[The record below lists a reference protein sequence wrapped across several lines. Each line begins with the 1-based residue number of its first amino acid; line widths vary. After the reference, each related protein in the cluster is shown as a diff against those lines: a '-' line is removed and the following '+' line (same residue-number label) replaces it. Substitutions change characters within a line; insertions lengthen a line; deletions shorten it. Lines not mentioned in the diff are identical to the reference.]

1 MANTTNTKF
10 TCKDCGH
17 NQYGLCRK
25 SYAEVRPLQYACP
38 SFQTLDEIKAEREA
52 RKQERIRK
60 EEQRLNFILTG
71 LYIMTTA
78 STQILEYFDSQFQDR
93 KAEEKWRFER
103 KRAANEIDRCVQRIR
118 DIYQHSFMVDQTQVM
133 TGNGTREFDAES
145 YDNHEDD
152 ARRWCKLLLHHMDG
166 CWQNEGLEEK
176 LLAYYESL
184 PHIGI
189 FEEKDFRHFTTKR

>member
-1 MANTTNTKF
+1 MARVDINKTCAKCAFNDKHYCVKYNTMLRTT
-10 TCKDCGH
+10 
-17 NQYGLCRK
+17 
-25 SYAEVRPLQYACP
+25 QYACGA
-38 SFQTLDEIKAEREA
+38 FKTKDEYRAEREA
-52 RKQERIRK
+52 KKQERVRK

-78 STQILEYFDSQFQDR
+78 STQILEYFDSLFQDKR
-93 KAEEKWRFER
+93 VEETWRFER

-118 DIYQHSFMVDQTQVM
+118 DIYQHSFMRDQMQVM